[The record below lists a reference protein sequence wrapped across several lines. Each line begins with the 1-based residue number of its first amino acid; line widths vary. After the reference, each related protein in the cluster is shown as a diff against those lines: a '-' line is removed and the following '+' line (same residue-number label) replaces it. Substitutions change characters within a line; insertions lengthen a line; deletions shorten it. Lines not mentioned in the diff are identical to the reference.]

1 MTELLDAIR
10 SALEAQGRCLLV
22 TIAQIKGST
31 PRESGAKLVV
41 WEGGFVGSI
50 GGGQLEYAALTEAER
65 RLAEAEPGGPHVERV
80 ALGPSLGQCCGGS
93 ATLLMETIDESAKA
107 WLEPLADAM
116 AAERPAALVSAM
128 DGPLVAKS
136 LVEPRESRGAILPE
150 PVAEAAL
157 RLLELAEA
165 SCRIEKDRDGLRY
178 LIEPPPPSLP
188 SLLLFGAGHVGQ
200 ALAPLLAGLPFRTRW
215 IDERPAIFPE
225 DPPSGLTLAPSPV
238 PALLVDEAPA
248 SSYYL
253 VMTHSH
259 ARDLEICERVLQRG
273 DFAYLGLIG
282 SATKRAR
289 FERRFRDL
297 GLGESRI
304 AGLTCPIG
312 VEGISGKSP
321 AEIAV
326 AVAAQLLQQ
335 RELAAATDEPMERA
349 VAISPRVAHSEDVS
363 G

>member
-41 WEGGFVGSI
+41 WEGGFAGSI
-50 GGGQLEYAALTEAER
+50 GGGQLEYAALKEARR
-65 RLAEAEPGGPHVERV
+65 RLAKAEPSGPHVERV

-93 ATLLMETIDESAKA
+93 ATLLMETIDESAKE
-107 WLEPLADAM
+107 WLGPLLDM
-116 AAERPAALVSAM
+116 LAAERPAALVSAL
-128 DGPLVAKS
+128 DGPVVAKTV
-136 LVEPRESRGAILPE
+136 VEPISSKGAALPE
-150 PVAEAAL
+150 PIAESAL
-157 RLLELAEA
+157 HLLAHA
-165 SCRIEKDRDGLRY
+165 DPRCQIEKDGDGLRY
-178 LIEPPPPSLP
+178 LIEPPPPWLP

-215 IDERPAIFPE
+215 IDERPTIFPE
-225 DPPSGLTLAPSPV
+225 EPPPGLTLAPSPV
-238 PALLVDEAPA
+238 PASLVDEAPA

-259 ARDLEICERVLQRG
+259 ARDLEVCERVLQRG

-297 GLGESRI
+297 GLDESRI

-312 VEGISGKSP
+312 IEGISGKSP

-326 AVAAQLLQQ
+326 AVAAQLLQR
-335 RELAAATDEPMERA
+335 RELAAATDDPMERA